1 MLSVAAHPG
10 GGHFATS
17 SSDARVRLWD
27 LSTRTCLQT
36 LGEHTD
42 QVWGLAFS
50 SDGTRLASAGDDKLL
65 TIYSV
70 A

>member
-10 GGHFATS
+10 GAAFATA

-27 LSTRTCLQT
+27 LSTRTLTQT

-42 QVWGLAFS
+42 QVWGLAFNS
-50 SDGTRLASAGDDKLL
+50 EGTRLASGGDDKLL
-65 TIYSV
+65 TVYSI